1 MPDDVVDNPEIEI
14 VSRGSKLWGLSE
26 NTKYS
31 PFDWPGYISTPSIIL
46 EATLILLTDLP
57 FIRVTFAATP
67 WPWVPLLLNSR
78 VSLILYSDPP
88 VTIPT
93 LSTMPNE
100 VAVTV
105 AVWSNL
111 FGM

>member
-1 MPDDVVDNPEIEI
+1 MPDDVVDNPAIEI
-14 VSRGSKLWGLSE
+14 ISSGSKLWGLSE
-26 NTKYS
+26 KTKYS
-31 PFDWPGYISTPSIIL
+31 PFDCPGYTSTPSITL

-57 FIRVTFAATP
+57 LILVIFAATP
-67 WPWVPLLLNSR
+67 WPLVSSLLNTR

-93 LSTMPNE
+93 LSIVPGE

-111 FGM
+111 FGI